1 MTYRVPIII
10 PLQLFLLLLGE
21 GTLLAIDSATNAYA
35 TLIMTDPTT
44 MRFHAG
50 GFSLLNHRYLPKQCI
65 SNLKD
70 NSDAS
75 EEEDTPSTI
84 Y

>member
-10 PLQLFLLLLGE
+10 PLQLFLLLLSE
-21 GTLLAIDSATNAYA
+21 GTLLAIDSATNAYT
-35 TLIMTDPTT
+35 TLIMTNPTT
-44 MRFHAG
+44 MGFHAG
-50 GFSLLNHRYLPKQCI
+50 GFSLLDHRYLPKQCI

-75 EEEDTPSTI
+75 EEEDTLLTI